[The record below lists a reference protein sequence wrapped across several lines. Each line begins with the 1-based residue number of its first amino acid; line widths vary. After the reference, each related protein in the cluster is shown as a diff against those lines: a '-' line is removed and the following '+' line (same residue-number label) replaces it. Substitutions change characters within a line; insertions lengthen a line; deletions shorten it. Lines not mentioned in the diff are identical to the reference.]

1 MTDQNF
7 IPVPTS
13 PHSPFP
19 LSPSHC
25 LASLTMSQIHQKPH
39 APHPTM
45 LKTKP
50 TAHKTKTVAGQSSW
64 ADRVRVS
71 DSSTRFTL
79 EQLPRQPAGQSLKIT
94 EDMLLDNSEQW
105 HRCMIGFFPG
115 FRMPFHAVNSI
126 ASRAWRQY
134 GLESVMTTSNGFIIF
149 RFNTA
154 DEMHAVLEKGPW
166 MFGGKNIILQQW
178 HPRFSV

>member
-1 MTDQNF
+1 M
-7 IPVPTS
+7 PTS

-25 LASLTMSQIHQKPH
+25 LASLTMSQIRQKPH
-39 APHPTM
+39 APYPTM

-134 GLESVMTTSNGFIIF
+134 GLESVMKTSNGFIIF